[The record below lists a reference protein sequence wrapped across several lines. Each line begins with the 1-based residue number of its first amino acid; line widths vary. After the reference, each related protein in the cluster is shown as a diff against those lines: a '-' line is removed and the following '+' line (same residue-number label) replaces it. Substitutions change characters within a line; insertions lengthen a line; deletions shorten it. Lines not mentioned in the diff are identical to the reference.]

1 MQANERDEFDVAA
14 SRCATA
20 LLVPTSI
27 YASLLFHSAEPRREF
42 LKGRRAVEFECQKKS
57 RAKEQSAVSQQL
69 EAPGKGHVSLPVRKR
84 RLAAGRSPARGARVT
99 NMS

>member
-27 YASLLFHSAEPRREF
+27 FASLLFGSA
-42 LKGRRAVEFECQKKS
+42 
-57 RAKEQSAVSQQL
+57 
-69 EAPGKGHVSLPVRKR
+69 
-84 RLAAGRSPARGARVT
+84 
-99 NMS
+99 